1 MNSMRTIQ
9 FILLISVITLFTTSC
24 NKDIIKMEVIKD
36 CSGVYLEK
44 NGVEHKVCNESIF
57 DSYATGD
64 KVKVSY
70 DVLEQCFGLQEDPAC
85 STTHSYLDLI
95 DVYKIH

>member
-1 MNSMRTIQ
+1 
-9 FILLISVITLFTTSC
+9 
-24 NKDIIKMEVIKD
+24 MEVVRD
-36 CSGVYLEK
+36 CSGVYLK
-44 NGVEHKVCNESIF
+44 KKSILHKVCNESVLA
-57 DSYATGD
+57 SCASGD

-70 DVLEQCFGLQEDPAC
+70 DVLEQCFGLQEDPTC

>member
-1 MNSMRTIQ
+1 MKSIL
-9 FILLISVITLFTTSC
+9 ILLSICALSLLTTSC
-24 NKDIIKMEVIKD
+24 NKDIIKMEVIRD

-44 NGVEHKVCNESIF
+44 KGVEHKVCNESVL
-57 DSYATGD
+57 DTYATGD